1 MVLKRPPMCVI
12 YTSHYDNNNNENTL
26 NIHKT
31 EKIQQKVSSLKAIAT
46 KNNKNIHINS
56 RIKKKLKKVGSSH
69 FTVDPF
75 FQ

>member
-31 EKIQQKVSSLKAIAT
+31 EKNTTKGIIVKGYSYKKQQKYPHQQQ
-46 KNNKNIHINS
+46 NKEK
-56 RIKKKLKKVGSSH
+56 IKKSRK
-69 FTVDPF
+69 FTF
-75 FQ
+75 YS

>member
-46 KNNKNIHINS
+46 KKQQKYPHQQQNKEK
-56 RIKKKLKKVGSSH
+56 IKKSRK
-69 FTVDPF
+69 FTF
-75 FQ
+75 YS

>member
-26 NIHKT
+26 NIQKKT

-46 KNNKNIHINS
+46 KKTTKIS
-56 RIKKKLKKVGSSH
+56 TS
-69 FTVDPF
+69 TAE
-75 FQ
+75 